1 MFGKLVDS
9 LCVEV
14 FNEFSNCV
22 IDLFFFLVRDFLFGH
37 ELCWSRKTINN
48 TNKIKHGNDCMKLKT
63 WMRMV
68 KDRNVE
74 ALIKFSHLQMLHE
87 KASTK
92 LT

>member
-1 MFGKLVDS
+1 
-9 LCVEV
+9 
-14 FNEFSNCV
+14 
-22 IDLFFFLVRDFLFGH
+22 
-37 ELCWSRKTINN
+37 
-48 TNKIKHGNDCMKLKT
+48 MKLKT